1 MLAAPF
7 TQCAESVT
15 QLWLAQLQQSQL
27 VLSGCWREF
36 RESKEPVRYLPVVVI
51 KITGRPASLAGKD
64 RLRNQTASVCRSWCC
79 FDVSRPRFRKWISK
93 ALERGKSQEN
103 VLSESSDCYCVAH
116 FVRQFIRTF
125 PLNPTQLIEKKH
137 LFMPAW
143 EMTRLGL
150 GDGEVWLKSTNW
162 YAAELAVSSFFIP
175 PPPLALPDGAHCI
188 ISRTKAT
195 EMAFAERNKFLL
207 FFFPQKFN

>member
-93 ALERGKSQEN
+93 ALQRGKSQEN

-125 PLNPTQLIEKKH
+125 PLNPTQLIEKSTS
-137 LFMPAW
+137 LCLLERWPGWVW
-143 EMTRLGL
+143 EMVKFDWSPLTGMQQN
-150 GDGEVWLKSTNW
+150 WLC
-162 YAAELAVSSFFIP
+162 LPFSS
-175 PPPLALPDGAHCI
+175 PLLP
-188 ISRTKAT
+188 
-195 EMAFAERNKFLL
+195 
-207 FFFPQKFN
+207 